1 MEDNKRAKFAMIGI
15 SALFLGLLS
24 WKLFTRSKMSKE
36 SSSHHEEK
44 FQKETVQEKSSFR
57 EGIVNLE
64 IDDPNGK
71 QALKINHPFADDINV
86 FFIGAMI
93 PGFTTELAVKN

>member
-24 WKLFTRSKMSKE
+24 WKLFTRSKMSNE

-44 FQKETVQEKSSFR
+44 LQKETV
-57 EGIVNLE
+57 
-64 IDDPNGK
+64 
-71 QALKINHPFADDINV
+71 
-86 FFIGAMI
+86 
-93 PGFTTELAVKN
+93 